1 MKIARTSH
9 TGRVTGGRR
18 SWRFRLGYTLAEL
31 MVCLSI
37 FAFASTAVSSLMF
50 ATYNTNRHVKGM
62 ADATD
67 AAEITLRRIIEV
79 TRSAVDV
86 TYTNATTGLFVQ
98 TPPDSSILS
107 FIFIYYTSN
116 GQLREKFDTAG
127 SL

>member
-1 MKIARTSH
+1 MKLVRLGS
-9 TGRVTGGRR
+9 GKLKR
-18 SWRFRLGYTLAEL
+18 RLGYTLAEL

-86 TYTNATTGLFVQ
+86 TYTDPTTGLFVQ
-98 TPPDSSILS
+98 TPPDSSTLS
-107 FIFIYYTSN
+107 YIFIYYPRN
-116 GQLREKFDTAG
+116 GQ
-127 SL
+127 